1 MTSGIVYAKKK
12 AVLVIQGRQEGIN
25 VGYQKKKKA
34 SRQSDNLSVKR
45 DWGIRSWKRKKERRW
60 KGGDPRTLVVAEG
73 TGSEN

>member
-1 MTSGIVYAKKK
+1 MQKKK
-12 AVLVIQGRQEGIN
+12 KGCPSDPRTARGDKCRVS
-25 VGYQKKKKA
+25 KKKKA
-34 SRQSDNLSVKR
+34 SCQSDNLSVKR